1 MLHVDFKVAIIGGGV
16 LGVSIA
22 YFLSAHARNPG
33 SVALLEQEKNIAQH
47 SSSRNTGKVH
57 APFLYDPVK
66 KKTFAKAAALGY
78 EMWQKYSSF
87 KKMQFKHDGVLE
99 VALDDKGLDR
109 LYQYLE
115 WGMAN
120 GLTKHERSEERRVGK
135 ECRSRWSPYH

>member
-1 MLHVDFKVAIIGGGV
+1 MDFKVAIIGGGV

-22 YFLSAHARNPG
+22 YFLSAHAKNPE
-33 SVALLEQEKNIAQH
+33 SVVLLEQEKNIAQH

-87 KKMQFKHDGVLE
+87 KRMQFKHDGVLE
-99 VALDDKGLDR
+99 VALD
-109 LYQYLE
+109 
-115 WGMAN
+115 
-120 GLTKHERSEERRVGK
+120 
-135 ECRSRWSPYH
+135 